1 MEKSSIGKRIATRR
15 KEIGMTQ
22 EEVAEKMGYKSK
34 SSINKI
40 EKGLS
45 DIPQSKIVKFADVLR
60 TTTSYLMG
68 WLNEEHEG
76 HAIDIELTEIT
87 DKFNEAQMTRILEYA
102 KLIQEG
108 RL

>member
-1 MEKSSIGKRIATRR
+1 MEKTSIGERIAIRR

-45 DIPQSKIVKFADVLR
+45 DIPQSKIVKFAEVLR
-60 TTTSYLMG
+60 TTTGYLMG
-68 WLNEEHEG
+68 WLETEKPNLE
-76 HAIDIELTEIT
+76 IELTEIT
-87 DKFNEAQMTRILEYA
+87 DKFDDEQMTRIIKYA
-102 KLIQEG
+102 KLIKEG